1 MGSVSWG
8 TESGLPVFV
17 VDFSG
22 VGSGAKGELYTV
34 WPICGRVG
42 ASRSQ
47 QRIRRWLCQMGS
59 CCCYG
64 KVRATKIAVSDHKAI
79 SAH

>member
-1 MGSVSWG
+1 VGSVSWG

-17 VDFSG
+17 VNFSG
-22 VGSGAKGELYTV
+22 VGSGAKGELYTA

-47 QRIRRWLCQMGS
+47 QRIRRCSFRLGVVVAM
-59 CCCYG
+59 
-64 KVRATKIAVSDHKAI
+64 VR
-79 SAH
+79 